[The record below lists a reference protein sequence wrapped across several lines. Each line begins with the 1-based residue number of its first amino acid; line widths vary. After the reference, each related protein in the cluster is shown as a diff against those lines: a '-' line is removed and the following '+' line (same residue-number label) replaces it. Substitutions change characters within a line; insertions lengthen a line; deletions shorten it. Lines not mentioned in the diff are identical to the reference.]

1 VQVPSKKTTSFE
13 VVRRM
18 DKKQKYGLTGKRWN
32 RHGLFF
38 LALIFC
44 RTTTVL
50 AVEIPDAPLE
60 SVTPFFPLKEQDV
73 GGTRFTIPGSTRME
87 LAAGQPQIRWPVA
100 AAWDH
105 DRTLLVLESNWNRES
120 VQQQLQ
126 SKPHRIVRLTDSD
139 RDGMFDLR
147 EIVAKNLP
155 FAAGLLVVDEDTLLV
170 SAPPTIVRL
179 DDQDADGVYET
190 ESVWHDGRT
199 LTYCANDL
207 HGPMR
212 GLDGWIYWTK
222 GAFDE
227 QSHQLRDGNVL
238 KSRAAHLL
246 RRHPDGGEVDVLMS
260 GGMDNPVDVA
270 FLPDG
275 ERLFCSTFL
284 HHPGNGLRDGIAH
297 AIYGSLFGKSNDVL
311 DDHPSTGPLM
321 EPIEEMGPAAP
332 ASLTLLTSSHVAQS
346 LGIELP
352 DSCDQSYLTTC
363 QFNFHKIS
371 LHRITPQGS
380 TFATQSQ
387 DLLATDRVDFH
398 PVDVLEDT
406 DGSLL
411 ILDTGGWYDL
421 CCPSSG
427 TPGQTAPGGI
437 YRLSPE
443 KVIEKSADSELDS
456 FLTPSEKMAAVADD
470 QVPPRT
476 RLKCFWNLVGEL
488 VTQPDNASIRRMVL
502 DCLTSSS
509 QPLQRAALNTVSLY
523 RWIDSEPILIP
534 LLQSD
539 SPMTR
544 RLAAECLGRL
554 QESDNDVTSSLMQ
567 AIDDQAND
575 RALQHAILYAMIDRC
590 SPRSVRN
597 YLSSKLP
604 SQNHAALVVLEQTH
618 QVSAA
623 DSSVILDLM
632 KSKDAKTSALALE
645 IMTAHPEFAGQLVD
659 SLKAAWSDAS
669 PESQRTLTAMLGQ
682 WWRVAEVQSLI
693 EIRIADHARF
703 EPWQAELMIGVL
715 AKVRG
720 ESLPNSW
727 VAPLAGW
734 MSQADSTTATQIA
747 GSLAEVSWEPT
758 RNNLLIDAIKSRVN
772 DANLPMLDR
781 VRLASTL
788 PFSTP
793 GLSDDVIEFITDGL
807 SGDDETTRLLS
818 LSAIPRIKLT
828 TSTSQSLIKHLGN
841 LSPLALQPALIAVLS
856 VNDTSLDAAVIESI
870 SQANSSK
877 SIAASSV
884 LSVLKDRPVS
894 VRKQWSA
901 MFEKLAAPPDD
912 IIRAVDD
919 WLGKLPAGDAVR
931 GHQVFR
937 SAQASCSQ
945 CHQVGDVGGNV
956 GPELSKIGQTRLR
969 RDLIEAIVFPS
980 ARLEQS
986 YRSTKVLM
994 DDGRVY
1000 NGIVAD
1006 QSETKMELICNA
1018 NERRFLS
1025 MDEIELVQP
1034 SDVSIMP
1041 AGLEQSLTL
1050 EQLADLIAFLETCR

>member
-1 VQVPSKKTTSFE
+1 MNQIHGLTRNHRNQSGLLSIAMMFCVTIPVLAADVPS
-13 VVRRM
+13 
-18 DKKQKYGLTGKRWN
+18 
-32 RHGLFF
+32 
-38 LALIFC
+38 
-44 RTTTVL
+44 
-50 AVEIPDAPLE
+50 APLE
-60 SVTPFFPLKEQDV
+60 SAPPFFQLKEQEI
-73 GGTRFTIPGSTRME
+73 GGTRFTIPASTRME

-126 SKPHRIVRLTDSD
+126 SKPHRVVRLTDSD

-147 EIVAKNLP
+147 EVVAKNLP
-155 FAAGLLVVDEDTLLV
+155 FAAGLLVIDEDTLLV

-179 DDQDADGVYET
+179 DDRDADGVYET

-212 GLDGWIYWTK
+212 GRDGWIYWTK

-246 RRHPDGGEVDVLMS
+246 RRHPDGGEVDLLMS

-311 DDHPSTGPLM
+311 SNHPSTGPLM
-321 EPIEEMGPAAP
+321 EPIEELGPAAP
-332 ASLTLLTSSHVAQS
+332 ASLTLLTSNNVAQS
-346 LGIELP
+346 LGIKLP
-352 DSCDQSYLTTC
+352 DSCDHSYLTTC

-371 LHRITPQGS
+371 LHRVTPQGS

-443 KVIEKSADSELDS
+443 KAINTSAGPEFDSS
-456 FLTPSEKMAAVADD
+456 LTPSEKMAAVDD
-470 QVPPRT
+470 DRIPLRT
-476 RLKCFWNLVGEL
+476 RLNCFWNLVSEL
-488 VTQPDNASIRRMVL
+488 VEQPNNASIRQMVL

-523 RWIDSEPILIP
+523 RCIDSEPILIP

-554 QESDNDVTSSLMQ
+554 QASDSDVTSSLMQ
-567 AIDDQAND
+567 AIDDPAND
-575 RALQHAILYAMIDRC
+575 RSLQHAILYAMIDRC
-590 SPRSVRN
+590 SPQSVRT
-597 YLSSKLP
+597 YLSSNLP
-604 SQNHAALVVLEQTH
+604 SQNRAALVVLEQTH

-645 IMTAHPEFAGQLVD
+645 IMTGHPEFAGQLVE
-659 SLKAAWSDAS
+659 SLKATWSDAS
-669 PESQRTLTAMLGQ
+669 PESQQTLAALLGQ
-682 WWRVAEVQSLI
+682 WWRVAEIQSLI
-693 EIRIADHARF
+693 ETRIADHAHF
-703 EPWQAELMIGVL
+703 EPWQTELMIRTI
-715 AKVRG
+715 ANVRG
-720 ESLPNSW
+720 ESLPKPW
-727 VAPLAGW
+727 VAPLAHW
-734 MSQADSTTATQIA
+734 MSQADPSIAIQLA
-747 GSLAEVSWEPT
+747 GSLAEVSWEST
-758 RNNLLIDAIKSRVN
+758 RDEPLINAIKSKVN
-772 DANLPMLDR
+772 DASIPMLDR

-788 PFSTP
+788 PSATP
-793 GLSDDVIEFITDGL
+793 DLSDDVIEFITDGL
-807 SGDDETTRLLS
+807 SSEDETTRLLS
-818 LSAIPRIKLT
+818 LSAIAKIKLT
-828 TSTSQSLIKHLGN
+828 TSTSQSLIKHLEH

-856 VNDTSLDAAVIESI
+856 VNDTSLDAEVMESI
-870 SQANSSK
+870 SQANASK

-884 LSVLKDRPVS
+884 LSVLKDRPES
-894 VRKQWSA
+894 IRDQWSA

-912 IIRAVDD
+912 IVRAVDD

-986 YRSTKVLM
+986 YRSTKVLV

-1000 NGIVAD
+1000 NGIVAS

-1025 MDEIELVQP
+1025 MDEIEMVQP

-1041 AGLEQSLTL
+1041 TGLEQSLTL